1 MTEITYGFLKGV
13 VAFVDV
19 WSTSK
24 TENYSSSFIKQL
36 QDMGAEVVSKTLN
49 KRMVVPPPGQ
59 RLRKLECKELEER
72 VDEDLFPARYEESKL
87 GLKNKRTHRC
97 MQPRDIPTNT
107 PENDRRLKKKL
118 DKLMEGIIPPFPI
131 ALETSPFIIDE
142 ESGIVYSPSLKRS
155 ESMALRLAEMGVKS
169 DNLSPTG
176 KDEPSISH
184 AGSLKFIDEQ
194 DKNIKEISNEQ
205 NIQEHKESATSP
217 CNVIRDE
224 RKFEISKLSSRS
236 KQGLLT
242 TMKGLG
248 SFGTNQNAHLEM
260 DISVNQT
267 SVSDN
272 PEKLKRSVSKS
283 LANTVHRERE
293 KTKHYME
300 KQTNSGRFT
309 ENEPRPQNDASKHHK
324 NVWKSQSRASAVHL
338 VASPGALPSTK
349 ALEDDVFE
357 DMFSPVNNAS
367 KQAKRFSFI
376 RSGVQLPIF
385 DLKDSNHQSKRT
397 RNTKRK
403 HDEVNDKK
411 TGTDSLHLGQCGLP
425 KSTNFEG
432 LEHKSPAKKQ
442 RRQSGYKPISTEISA
457 KEFNPGKSFTAKG
470 KKVSVTKPPESSSK
484 IDKKQPELEAKA
496 HPNLEDD
503 IEKRQQD
510 FKIVGKENKST
521 SDKIEQSTE
530 MCSRNNMV
538 KDNYTKKKRS
548 LVMTSMP
555 TEKQEVIYQLVRSLG
570 GFTVVDN
577 VCDSTSHVV
586 SGTPRRTVNVLLGIA
601 RGCWILSY
609 EWISRLQQHL
619 SAGEYQQDLF
629 QDQLPMFVS
638 PNSQPPC
645 SSLTELIRL
654 CGGTVCRSVRQA
666 GICIGGYKAK
676 KPEGNVSIS
685 EQWILDCVTHLQIL
699 PYRNYILE

>member
-176 KDEPSISH
+176 K
-184 AGSLKFIDEQ
+184 
-194 DKNIKEISNEQ
+194 
-205 NIQEHKESATSP
+205 
-217 CNVIRDE
+217 
-224 RKFEISKLSSRS
+224 
-236 KQGLLT
+236 
-242 TMKGLG
+242 
-248 SFGTNQNAHLEM
+248 
-260 DISVNQT
+260 
-267 SVSDN
+267 
-272 PEKLKRSVSKS
+272 
-283 LANTVHRERE
+283 
-293 KTKHYME
+293 
-300 KQTNSGRFT
+300 
-309 ENEPRPQNDASKHHK
+309 
-324 NVWKSQSRASAVHL
+324 
-338 VASPGALPSTK
+338 
-349 ALEDDVFE
+349 
-357 DMFSPVNNAS
+357 
-367 KQAKRFSFI
+367 
-376 RSGVQLPIF
+376 
-385 DLKDSNHQSKRT
+385 
-397 RNTKRK
+397 
-403 HDEVNDKK
+403 
-411 TGTDSLHLGQCGLP
+411 
-425 KSTNFEG
+425 
-432 LEHKSPAKKQ
+432 
-442 RRQSGYKPISTEISA
+442 
-457 KEFNPGKSFTAKG
+457 
-470 KKVSVTKPPESSSK
+470 KVSVTKPPESSSK

-530 MCSRNNMV
+530 MCSRNNMN

-685 EQWILDCVTHLQIL
+685 EQWILGELCGRVRSTVL
-699 PYRNYILE
+699 